1 MPALGGGCRR
11 TCSLTHRVPPDH
23 RSVGSKIKLKSR
35 PSHSNAS
42 SFRDWYPQT
51 VPRPS
56 PVRDAIR
63 QCLTAQPR
71 HGWSLDEL
79 LGQLHRV
86 DVSAD
91 FSTVFRALNWL
102 EGEGEVR
109 RVDLGD
115 GKARYEANTVVVAS
129 GLAKGDI
136 VVTAGVNTLRVGQ
149 EVRLADATP
158 VGSNSK

>member
-1 MPALGGGCRR
+1 
-11 TCSLTHRVPPDH
+11 
-23 RSVGSKIKLKSR
+23 VGSKSKFKSR
-35 PSHSNAS
+35 PSDSNAS

-79 LGQLHRV
+79 LGQLHGV

-115 GKARYEANTVVVAS
+115 GKARYEANTGHHEHVRCSSCGTVSEVPGCLVQGSTQLVEATTGFSITDHRLVFS
-129 GLAKGDI
+129 GLCPTCKPG
-136 VVTAGVNTLRVGQ
+136 
-149 EVRLADATP
+149 
-158 VGSNSK
+158 